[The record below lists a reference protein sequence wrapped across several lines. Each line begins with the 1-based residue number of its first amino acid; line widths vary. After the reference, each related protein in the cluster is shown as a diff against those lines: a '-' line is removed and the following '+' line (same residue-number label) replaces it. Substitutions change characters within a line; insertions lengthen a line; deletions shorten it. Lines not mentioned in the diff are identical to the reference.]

1 MTSSNTISL
10 KHLSK
15 EEYKLLHLKAS
26 TIFLE
31 QECFTSLKD
40 MRDILSNHKYIINS
54 KTGRPN
60 THYKYRMD
68 LSGDYQDIQ
77 IENDEGKIVKFN
89 KSKLLEN
96 KDNKNKIFRFYK
108 SLNSYMK
115 IYQDKYKQDIWW
127 MSFSL

>member
-1 MTSSNTISL
+1 MTSSNTIQL

-40 MRDILSNHKYIINS
+40 MENILFNEKYTINR

-68 LSGDYQDIQ
+68 LSGEHQDIQ

>member
-1 MTSSNTISL
+1 MTSSNTIPL

-68 LSGDYQDIQ
+68 LSGDHQDIQ